1 MKVKNGDIL
10 QAKPV
15 LEAMLKMPA
24 SELTVRGK
32 YTMAKLGRKL
42 SGPLADIEAAR
53 VKLVQQ
59 HGEKTETGFEVK
71 ANALPSFQTDFAEVL
86 DMESEVNWEIVTL
99 TDKDATAI
107 TGGEIMVLD
116 QFIAFPVGETNV

>member
-1 MKVKNGDIL
+1 MKVRNGDIL

-15 LEAMLKMPA
+15 VEAMLKMPA

-32 YTMAKLGRKL
+32 YTVAKLGRKL

-59 HGEKTETGFEVK
+59 HGEKTEQGYEVK
-71 ANALPSFQTDFAEVL
+71 ASALQAFQVDLTEVL
-86 DMESEVNWEIVTL
+86 EMETEINWDVVTL
-99 TDKDATAI
+99 TDLDATAL
-107 TGGEIMVLD
+107 TGEEIMVLD
-116 QFIAFPVGETNV
+116 KFVVFPEPPEK